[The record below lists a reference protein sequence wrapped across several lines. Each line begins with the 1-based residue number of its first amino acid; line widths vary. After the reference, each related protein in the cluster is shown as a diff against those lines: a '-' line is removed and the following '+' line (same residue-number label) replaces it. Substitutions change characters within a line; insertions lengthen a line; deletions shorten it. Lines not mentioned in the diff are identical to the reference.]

1 MAAVRVWLRGGQLYE
16 QIPGQGLLTGRLLA
30 EGTRRR
36 DWRAIGEQSETRG
49 VDLTSFG
56 GREISGVAVNALAE
70 DWRAAIDWARELA
83 LEPSFPPDRLAWLRR
98 QTVAELSS
106 LGDQPEVRSGW
117 EFLRQLYH
125 PHPWSRPLQGT
136 PEGLAEIG
144 QADCETLHRRSRG
157 AGMVVTVTG
166 DIDLEAVGAVLE
178 DSFGPAAGEAPQEGF
193 GKAAPPAGL
202 AEARQELETDAV
214 DQAHVYLGHL
224 TVGWDDPALPALD
237 LIGVILGAGAGISG
251 RLPERIR
258 EREGWAYAM
267 EVGTAAGA
275 GLAPG
280 RLEIY
285 AAVAPENVARLEQA
299 VREELERLLQEGIDD
314 DELDRAKAY
323 LVGCE
328 PFRRETARQ
337 WSEILAE
344 AALYGRP
351 VDDPEWVRRRWL
363 EVSRSQALAAA
374 RSFIRLEDLR
384 LTVGWPRGGR
394 R

>member
-1 MAAVRVWLRGGQLYE
+1 VAVRVWLRGGLLGE
-16 QIPGQGLLTGRLLA
+16 QIPGQALLTGRLLA

-36 DWRAIGEQSETRG
+36 DWRAIGEQTESRG
-49 VDLTSFG
+49 VDLVSFA
-56 GREISGVAVNALAE
+56 GREVSGVAVNALAG
-70 DWRAAIDWARELA
+70 DWRVAVEWARELVF
-83 LEPSFPPDRLAWLRR
+83 EPSFPGDRLAWLRR
-98 QTVAELSS
+98 QTVAELLN
-106 LGDQPEVRSGW
+106 LGDQPEVKTGW

-136 PEGLAEIG
+136 PDSLAEIRK
-144 QADCETLHRRSRG
+144 ADCDDFHRRCRG
-157 AGMVVTVTG
+157 AGMVVTVAG
-166 DIDLEAVGAVLE
+166 DIDLAAVGPLLE
-178 DSFGPAAGEAPQEGF
+178 ESFGLAAGEAPQHGF
-193 GKAAPPAGL
+193 GEPEAPAGL
-202 AEARQELETDAV
+202 GEVRRELETDAV

-237 LIGVILGAGAGISG
+237 LIGVILGAGAGVSG

-258 EREGWAYAM
+258 ETEGWAYAL
-267 EVGTAAGA
+267 EVATAAGA
-275 GLAPG
+275 GLQSG

-285 AAVAPENVARLEQA
+285 AAVAPDNVARLERA
-299 VREELERLLQEGIDD
+299 VREELERLLEDGFNEQ
-314 DELDRAKAY
+314 ELDQAKAY

-344 AALYGRP
+344 AALYDRP

-363 EVSRSQALAAA
+363 EVSPTEAMAAA
-374 RSFIRLEDLR
+374 RRFLRPEDLR
-384 LTVGWPRGGR
+384 VTVGWPRGAR